1 MQRAPQPT
9 TSRQQ
14 ILLTHDQAEAL
25 DRLAASERVSKS
37 EIVRR
42 ALARYQGGQEMEDE
56 DAAAVL
62 NQLSEALDQA
72 ISSVSEAV
80 GELRA
85 ARDRRKEDIEA
96 ERRRVIAWIEDH
108 PEEMDALA
116 RVLGSG
122 SDDEPR
128 AERPAWG

>member
-42 ALARYQGGQEMEDE
+42 ALARYQGAQEMEDE

-62 NQLSEALDQA
+62 NQLSETLDQA
-72 ISSVSEAV
+72 ISSVSVAV

-116 RVLGSG
+116 RVLGAG
-122 SDDEPR
+122 SDEEPR